1 MQLGSFATNTSP
13 RMPKHLLIGPVPGLD
28 QGPCRHRGLMER
40 RENGP
45 DDRPSLAGGYRLDPE
60 GDNWPALRRGRKPND
75 QAGLSPC
82 YLLASYRSLFGAGV
96 LMIKLTIAI
105 GALAAMNTAAHST
118 TTVDQWIALC
128 SKGVSPSCESYVLG
142 VADAVVAIQATRPQQ
157 STTCIPPSVTG
168 KDLVALVLPYVQ
180 GQPPAARQL
189 LAAGLLMDVF
199 REAFPCPRK

>member
-1 MQLGSFATNTSP
+1 M
-13 RMPKHLLIGPVPGLD
+13 D
-28 QGPCRHRGLMER
+28 QMIAR
-40 RENGP
+40 
-45 DDRPSLAGGYRLDPE
+45 A
-60 GDNWPALRRGRKPND
+60 WPAVIASIRKATTGRRCVVDASSTTLND

-168 KDLVALVLPYVQ
+168 KELVALVLPYVQ